1 MLTRRSFLTTAG
13 ILALGNLLSSCAS
26 SNVDLRV
33 LLLQGSI
40 PPQLLKAFRQNLSS
54 KPSLDFKPQGQ
65 LKELFSLLETWQG
78 KDKNETGVWQE
89 IPKIP
94 VINPPPPSLSDFVT
108 LGDVWLA
115 DAIKKELIE
124 PLNLTQIENW
134 NQLPSRWQ
142 TLVKRDQQGQ
152 LQDNGLIWGAPY
164 RWGTTLIA
172 YRSDKLDWQPQD
184 WSDLWDQ
191 RLSDRISVVDQYRE
205 VMGLTLKKLG
215 QSYNTEK
222 LDQVP
227 QLKTELLALNQ
238 QVKYYSSDH
247 YLQPLVVGDVW
258 VSVGWSNEIIPLVTK
273 NRNIKAVVPTSGTSI
288 WSDVWVKPKAKESQ
302 NKLSETAKQWLNF
315 CWQPQAAK
323 LISLFA
329 DAASPM
335 IDRIDKKEL
344 SSEVINNPLLFID
357 PAIFEQ
363 CEFLQPLSKQV
374 EEQYISLWQ
383 DVRKSTHN

>member
-1 MLTRRSFLTTAG
+1 MPTRRSFLTTAG

-54 KPSLDFKPQGQ
+54 QPSLDFKPQGQ
-65 LKELFSLLETWQG
+65 LKDLFSLLETWQG
-78 KDKNETGVWQE
+78 KDENNSGLWQD

-108 LGDVWLA
+108 LGNAWLA
-115 DAIKKELIE
+115 DAIKQELIE
-124 PLNLTQIENW
+124 PLNLTEIDNW

-142 TLVKRDQQGQ
+142 TLVKRDKQGQ

-191 RLSDRISVVDQYRE
+191 RLSDRISMVDQYRE
-205 VMGLTLKKLG
+205 AIGLTLKKLG
-215 QSYNTEK
+215 HSYNTKNLSQITE
-222 LDQVP
+222 
-227 QLKTELLALNQ
+227 LKTELLALNK
-238 QVKYYSSDH
+238 QVRYYSSDH
-247 YLQPLVVGDVW
+247 YLQPLLVGDVD
-258 VSVGWSNEIIPLVTK
+258 VSVGWSNEIIPLIKTS
-273 NRNIKAVVPTSGTSI
+273 RNVKAIVPTSGTSL
-288 WSDVWVKPKAKESQ
+288 WSDIWVKPKAKEGQ
-302 NKLSETAKQWLNF
+302 ENLSDTAKEWLNF
-315 CWQPQAAK
+315 CWQPQGAK

-335 IDRIDKKEL
+335 IDKIDKNEL
-344 SSEVINNPLLFID
+344 SPEGMNNPLLFID
-357 PAIFEQ
+357 EAILEQ
-363 CEFLQPLSKQV
+363 CEFLEPISKEV
-374 EEQYISLWQ
+374 EEQYINLWKE
-383 DVRKSTHN
+383 VRNS